1 MTSPAKHPVSAPY
14 EKALYSDGGFALLTQ
29 IVERVSGLKYTEAIQ
44 DILSK
49 PLGLEGTTAVAPEGD
64 DLNAI
69 DRRLIDEASLW
80 GTDVPI
86 VAG

>member
-14 EKALYSDGGFALLTQ
+14 EKAMYSDGGFTLLTQ
-29 IVERVSGLKYTEAIQ
+29 IVERVSGLKYTDAIQ

-49 PLGLEGTTAVAPEGD
+49 PLGLEGTTAVVPEGND
-64 DLNAI
+64 VNAI
-69 DRRLIDEASLW
+69 DRKLIDEASLW
-80 GTDVPI
+80 GFDTPI